1 MGCGHL
7 RGSFRRPMLGHVREG
22 LFVHHFCHNLTCIP
36 ERALATARICSAL
49 DKSSCKRAAASCLS
63 RSGSIRRAGMRA
75 GGRRELACE
84 LSGLRESR
92 VSCVCV
98 LIMCFCVYTYVHTY
112 THTRDR

>member
-1 MGCGHL
+1 MGCG
-7 RGSFRRPMLGHVREG
+7 RSMQAENGRMEGHVREG
-22 LFVHHFCHNLTCIP
+22 LFVHLFRHHPTCIP

-63 RSGSIRRAGMRA
+63 RSGSIKRAGMRA

-98 LIMCFCVYTYVHTY
+98 
-112 THTRDR
+112 